1 MYECVFFNL
10 QYLLCFLFLSRPS
23 EIEKDSDAWAG
34 DQSLGSPV
42 QRLLGRQKCVDTT
55 TTPTGAPSTPT
66 TTFAPSQLPSAIS
79 SMTHAPWQLDMY
91 TKPALQP
98 TSPQPQPLQLT
109 TPAVERLL
117 PIGGS
122 RPCMFMQLFSLFTK
136 KLIYCAHSILVYI
149 FRY

>member
-1 MYECVFFNL
+1 M
-10 QYLLCFLFLSRPS
+10 SRQS

-34 DQSLGSPV
+34 DQSFGSPV
-42 QRLLGRQKCVDTT
+42 HKSLGRQKCVDTP

-66 TTFAPSQLPSAIS
+66 TTYAPTQLPSAIS

-91 TKPALQP
+91 TKPTLQP
-98 TSPQPQPLQLT
+98 TSPQPQPLQLA

-122 RPCMFMQLFSLFTK
+122 RPCMCINSVNLFGT
-136 KLIYCAHSILVYI
+136 
-149 FRY
+149 